1 MINKKKRQIMF
12 VDDDVYILKGYQR
25 ALEPYITNWDVYFC
39 TSATEALSVMNQ
51 HPMDAII
58 TDLRMPGADGIALLE
73 QVIIHFPSVM
83 RFIMTGNLEEP
94 DAYRAASLAHQLI
107 VKPSDIQKIRSI
119 VEETCL
125 LRDTL
130 SDSKLVKLVTGI
142 KSLPSVP
149 TLYVRLLKEFQSE
162 QPTLAKVGE
171 IISMDVAM
179 TAKILQL
186 VNSAFFSIPYKV
198 SNLNQAL
205 SILGLNTIKALVLS
219 VGVFSEYQTRSYNAF
234 SIDELWQHSIF
245 VGNLSRL
252 IAVSSGL
259 NRMEQDEAQM
269 AGILHDVGK
278 LIQSDVPGFF
288 RLLTMNTKMPR
299 LQMEYHY
306 LGTSHAEIGAYML
319 SLWGLPSGVIKAVA
333 FHHTPS
339 KETSY
344 KPDAVTAVNIAD
356 YLYYSE
362 KPIKNNKTIEP
373 PIDMDYLEQINA
385 VSLLE
390 DWRYMAKQIYA
401 GEKPDL

>member
-1 MINKKKRQIMF
+1 MF
-12 VDDDVYILKGYQR
+12 VDDDVFILKGYQR
-25 ALEPYITNWDVYFC
+25 SLEPYISNWDVYFC
-39 TSATEALSVMNQ
+39 TSATEALELMNKQ
-51 HPMDAII
+51 PIDAVI
-58 TDLRMPGADGIALLE
+58 TDLRMPGMDGITLLE
-73 QVIIHFPSVM
+73 QVIQHYPSVM
-83 RFIMTGNLEEP
+83 RFIMSGNVEEP
-94 DAYRAASLAHQLI
+94 DAFRAASLAHQLI
-107 VKPSDIQKIRSI
+107 AKPSDIQKIRSI

-130 SDSKLVKLVTGI
+130 SDKKLVKLVTGI

-149 TLYVRLLKEFQSE
+149 TLYVRLLKEFELE

-186 VNSAFFSIPYKV
+186 VNSAFFSIPYTV

-219 VGVFSEYQTRSYNAF
+219 VGVFSQYQSRSYNAF
-234 SIDELWQHSIF
+234 SIEELWQHSIF
-245 VGNLSRL
+245 VGNLSRS
-252 IAVSSGL
+252 IAVSAGL
-259 NRMEQDEAQM
+259 TRLEQDEAQM

-288 RLLTMNTKMPR
+288 RLLTMNTKIPA

-333 FHHTPS
+333 FHHNPA
-339 KETSY
+339 KETAF
-344 KPDAVTAVNIAD
+344 KVDPVTAVYLAD
-356 YLYYSE
+356 HFFYSE
-362 KPIKNNKTIEP
+362 KPVTKNRVTVP
-373 PIDMDYLEQINA
+373 PLDMQYLEIIKA
-385 VSLLE
+385 DTMLDE
-390 DWRYMAKQIYA
+390 WGFMAKRIYA
-401 GEKPDL
+401 GEKPD